1 MLFTNVGIAI
11 ITYNRP
17 NFLESCLNS
26 VFNFPTFNAEIAVF
40 DDASLDNSCEIAS
53 KYCKYFS
60 GKSNEGVVVNKNRA
74 LYYFTEISP
83 KDIIIILEDDVNVES
98 CNWISDWT
106 DAASKYGHMNYI
118 PPWFFDPS
126 LSDNFVSGLGSV
138 ADPYIFTLVTGQCTS
153 VRADLIRSSVGYLN
167 PLFKGYGHGHVDWT
181 LRFINL
187 DYGGRHTSSGH
198 NFFLAL
204 KAVF

>member
-1 MLFTNVGIAI
+1 
-11 ITYNRP
+11 
-17 NFLESCLNS
+17 
-26 VFNFPTFNAEIAVF
+26 
-40 DDASLDNSCEIAS
+40 
-53 KYCKYFS
+53 
-60 GKSNEGVVVNKNRA
+60 
-74 LYYFTEISP
+74 
-83 KDIIIILEDDVNVES
+83 
-98 CNWISDWT
+98 
-106 DAASKYGHMNYI
+106 MNYI

-187 DYGGRHTSSGH
+187 DYGGRHTSSGN
-198 NFFLAL
+198 NFFLGIKGGILAL
-204 KAVF
+204 QSPSNKDVDELNNNQTTFIHLQNELHLFVEKPWLSDSDKTKFLEPFNLR